1 MFGQPQHSI
10 PPDGAVSHAGLE
22 AARNLL
28 ANTPLRRL
36 GPVLERWFLQDLEQI
51 YSRVGA
57 GDTTFFSALLES
69 LNIVPEY
76 AAGDLENIPR
86 QGPVI
91 VVANHPFGLAEGVI
105 LGAILSTMRSDVTF
119 LANSMLAVVPQL
131 QRLIIPVD
139 ISGGA
144 DAVRANWKSV
154 RKGIEWLRADGLLVV
169 FPAGEV
175 ASIQFPRLE
184 ITDPGWTD
192 CVSRLVQRTSASV
205 VPVFFHG
212 ANGPAFHIAGLI
224 HPRLRTLL
232 LPRELLN
239 KGGRSLRISIG
250 RPIHSQRLAASA
262 RRRNT
267 TEYLRARTF
276 LLEARAA
283 KTFSPPIWLR
293 ARRAEVPEGRNSRLL
308 WQEVGQLP
316 SGQRLVTHGEF
327 VVCAATAEQIPNT
340 LREIGRPREI
350 TFRQAGEGT
359 GRAVDLDAF
368 DRHYTHLFLWNE
380 EKCEIAG
387 AYRFARTDDVVARWG
402 LHGLYT
408 STLFRLSRNFYAA
421 IQPALELGRSF
432 VTREYQ
438 KGYLPLLLLWKG
450 LGQYVASHPQYR
462 VLFGPV
468 SISNAYSRSSREL
481 MVSFLRSRCRNESLA
496 AHIQPK
502 RKFRVR
508 AAGDCDPRNFG
519 TLLANVDELS
529 EIVADLEP
537 DHKGVPILLQHYL
550 HLGGQILDFSVDNNF
565 SQALDGLIVVDLA
578 KANRRL
584 LERYLSKEGA
594 EQFLLRHSV
603 H

>member
-1 MFGQPQHSI
+1 MFDQPQHGI
-10 PPDGAVSHAGLE
+10 PPDGGVSHAGRE

-28 ANTPLRRL
+28 ANTPLRTL

-51 YSRVGA
+51 YRHVGGA
-57 GDTTFFSALLES
+57 DTAFFSELLES
-69 LNIVPEY
+69 LNIVPEC
-76 AAGDLENIPR
+76 AAEDIENIPR
-86 QGPVI
+86 QGPLI
-91 VVANHPFGLAEGVI
+91 VVANHPFGPVEGVI
-105 LGAILSTMRSDVTF
+105 LGAILSTVRGDAKF

-131 QRLIIPVD
+131 RRLILPVD

-144 DAVRANWKSV
+144 NAVRANWKSIREGV
-154 RKGIEWLRADGLLVV
+154 GWLRAGGLLVV

-175 ASIQFPRLE
+175 ASIQFPRFE

-192 CVSRLVQRTSASV
+192 CVSRLVQKTNASV

-212 ANGPAFHIAGLI
+212 ANGLGFHIAGLI

-239 KGGRSLRISIG
+239 RGGQSLRISIG
-250 RPIHSQRLAASA
+250 RPIHAERFAVATYQRSA
-262 RRRNT
+262 

-276 LLEARAA
+276 LLEARSA
-283 KTFSPPIWLR
+283 KTFSLPGWLR
-293 ARRAEVPEGRNSRLL
+293 ARRTEVLESRDSRLL
-308 WQEVGQLP
+308 RQEIDQLP
-316 SGQRLVTHGEF
+316 AGQRLVAHGEF
-327 VVCAATAEQIPNT
+327 VVCAATAEQIPST
-340 LREIGRPREI
+340 LREIGRLREI

-359 GRAVDLDAF
+359 GRALDLDAF
-368 DRHYTHLFLWNE
+368 DRHYSHLFLWNE
-380 EKCEIAG
+380 EKGEIAG
-387 AYRFARTDDVVARWG
+387 AYRFAQTDEVVARWG
-402 LHGLYT
+402 LRGLYT
-408 STLFRLSRNFYAA
+408 STLFRLSRDFYSA

-432 VTREYQ
+432 VSREYQ

-462 VLFGPV
+462 ILFGPV
-468 SISNAYSRSSREL
+468 SISNAYSPSSRAL
-481 MVSFLRSRCRNESLA
+481 MVSFLRSRCRNERLA
-496 AHIQPK
+496 VHIQPK

-508 AAGDCDPRNFG
+508 AAGDCDPKNFA

-529 EIVADLEP
+529 EVVADLEP

-550 HLGGQILDFSVDNNF
+550 NLGGQILDFSVDNNF

-578 KANRRL
+578 QANRRVL
-584 LERYLSKEGA
+584 DRYLGKPGA
-594 EQFLLRHSV
+594 ENFLRRHLV